1 MKIAGRFTAALAL
14 AFDLALGA
22 SFSNPLKEFNGSDPF
37 IVYSDGFYYLMT
49 TTWTNIQVTRSA
61 TLEGLKSGETK
72 VVWED
77 PDPSRCCNVWAPE
90 VHWLDNKWWIY
101 YASSAEGDTANQRM
115 RVLEGG
121 ATPFDSYSY
130 AGQLFDEWAIDL
142 SVIRVADANYFA
154 YSCFRSEIQSLCI
167 APMNTP
173 ASAGTPSLLSQPTE
187 EWEKFGSFAVNEG
200 PVG

>member
-1 MKIAGRFTAALAL
+1 MKIAGTFTAALAL

-115 RVLEGG
+115 RVLEGM
-121 ATPFDSYSY
+121 
-130 AGQLFDEWAIDL
+130 
-142 SVIRVADANYFA
+142 VA
-154 YSCFRSEIQSLCI
+154 SL
-167 APMNTP
+167 
-173 ASAGTPSLLSQPTE
+173 
-187 EWEKFGSFAVNEG
+187 
-200 PVG
+200 PVRGIMISSGN